1 MFTEEF
7 VSSIMPM
14 QLQELSNYI
23 MRKKDIKIAESEIY
37 AVTPPR
43 RAVLHQHDQAHPRY
57 GLLQPLC
64 AYDGTYRRNGVQEAE
79 FERQRNGAARH
90 FALQRIRNGKQVA
103 RNLSQTA
110 VSTGSTN

>member
-37 AVTPPR
+37 A
-43 RAVLHQHDQAHPRY
+43 
-57 GLLQPLC
+57 GS
-64 AYDGTYRRNGVQEAE
+64 
-79 FERQRNGAARH
+79 AAASCD
-90 FALQRIRNGKQVA
+90 FTSA
-103 RNLSQTA
+103 
-110 VSTGSTN
+110 